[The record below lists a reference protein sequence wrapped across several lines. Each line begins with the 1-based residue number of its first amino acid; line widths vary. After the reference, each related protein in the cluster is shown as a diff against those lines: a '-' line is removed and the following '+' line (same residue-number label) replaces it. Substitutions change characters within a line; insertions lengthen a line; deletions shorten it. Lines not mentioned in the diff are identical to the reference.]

1 MLQRYFSKGTY
12 LQRLIFEHLTQ
23 TVSFCKSTHC
33 PQLWGEWLKTELA
46 AWTGHWWAWE
56 HVLLK
61 ILSWVKNRQPG
72 LAPFCSS
79 TLVIMSVISWAPSSH
94 FWKFSVWRE
103 GVNGLCCIFSL
114 WVQPSARYCCPP
126 ANHHFQPLLYAPGVL
141 TLWVDTFFFP
151 YISGMTFSAG
161 FFFHLNVLQCSFE
174 MHIHFSYLLKG
185 RLGPSSLSPGKIKF
199 ASPLIVDNT
208 SYSGGNLTRRP
219 ELSKSNSID
228 FTEAALIYTNYKF
241 IFSCEIYLRVTLW
254 YPTDRINSGQH
265 LILKIM
271 QKLGN
276 SLF

>member
-1 MLQRYFSKGTY
+1 
-12 LQRLIFEHLTQ
+12 
-23 TVSFCKSTHC
+23 
-33 PQLWGEWLKTELA
+33 
-46 AWTGHWWAWE
+46 
-56 HVLLK
+56 
-61 ILSWVKNRQPG
+61 
-72 LAPFCSS
+72 
-79 TLVIMSVISWAPSSH
+79 
-94 FWKFSVWRE
+94 
-103 GVNGLCCIFSL
+103 
-114 WVQPSARYCCPP
+114 
-126 ANHHFQPLLYAPGVL
+126 
-141 TLWVDTFFFP
+141 
-151 YISGMTFSAG
+151 
-161 FFFHLNVLQCSFE
+161 